1 VNHSIYSADRMTHLK
16 IIVVAL
22 IAGVGVMSVGIS
34 IRLSS
39 DDSSVYQHSSVY
51 QQRPHRN

>member
-1 VNHSIYSADRMTHLK
+1 VIHSIYSADRMTHLK
-16 IIVVAL
+16 IVVAAL

-39 DDSSVYQHSSVY
+39 DDSSVYEHSSVH
-51 QQRPHRN
+51 Q